1 MSQLHNFLKLLIM
14 EEVNFSLKEQTAQQA
29 PPVVQEPD
37 AAEPVVD
44 ATTMPADAPPVDSA
58 ALPPVD
64 ASGGIA
70 PGGDPSLAPPDA
82 GGLEGG
88 AGGMPGEEGLDGESE
103 EGDLGGDAGGGFG
116 ALGGGGGG
124 GFGGGGDDGG
134 MDGDEEPPNN
144 SPTPEGEPEKNQED
158 PVGAAFDE
166 ATKIAELTTDIQ
178 KIVNAVKASIQVN
191 FSDYKEAWPLI
202 EKLRETGD
210 TTLDAVADRLSLF
223 IAGVLEENKTSR
235 KRNTVKLKKEDLKEM
250 INQVVKEQQALGQQ
264 QRHQGN
270 PPPAAGSVSVAEEGK
285 VTVTKENLQKMVREA
300 VRRKLTET
308 TGYVEQERMRQDMN
322 MLALEFLEKL
332 TQKLNI
338 DAGSL
343 TPEALE
349 SYKRIHKQLEMAV
362 RQAAADM
369 FQLGAVVASAQDGSG
384 GGNKPSMGGGGV

>member
-1 MSQLHNFLKLLIM
+1 M